1 MADVNLTLDFRMEV
15 VETTSHRVR
24 TYGFGDGYEAMSPD
38 GVNSRMTEYS
48 VVTEPIVGAA
58 TQTSFQRD
66 LDKVAVGDYF
76 LATLQPW
83 SNEQRRYRLKDNT
96 YSRKINP
103 VIGAI
108 EYTFTLVEAY
118 ANA

>member
-15 VETTSHRVR
+15 VERTSHRVR
-24 TYGFGDGYEAMSPD
+24 TFGFGDGYEAMSAD
-38 GVNSRMTEYS
+38 GINSRTTQYD
-48 VVTEPIVGAA
+48 VVTEPILGSV
-58 TQTSFQRD
+58 TQTRFQRD

-83 SNEQRRYRLKDNT
+83 SSEQRRYRLKDNT
-96 YSRKINP
+96 YTRKINP